1 MHTSTKAHPNC
12 MSLLPLQ
19 LLRVSQMLLQ
29 YMRYKLEQGQAA
41 STVAEEQQAELV
53 LQLAALPD
61 LGLAELGSGLGQLQ
75 QGFDALSQ
83 LEALLGGPPVAGA
96 VGSR

>member
-1 MHTSTKAHPNC
+1 MHVPP
-12 MSLLPLQ
+12 PLQ

-41 STVAEEQQAELV
+41 SSAAEEQQAELA

-75 QGFDALSQ
+75 QGFDALAQ
-83 LEALLGGPPVAGA
+83 LEALLGAGA
-96 VGSR
+96 GAAAGSR